1 MPEQKVFRPFKGVA
15 AMAGANF
22 DAWIRS
28 PRVWVT
34 ALCVVVYCLLQAIN
48 SPAEHQVNGLSPAFT
63 LPEML
68 FLRMTE
74 GFFIMA
80 SLLFLVMVSELP
92 RRINYQY
99 SMLMRASRGRWL
111 LSQAL
116 YCLWMAAAMVAALV
130 ILYCLFA
137 LPYAAPGGGWAEDVL
152 IQAEAYAEYEALVP
166 TYIRQGFSPWGACL
180 LAAGPMFLF
189 WFVMALVI
197 LLFSLL
203 GAPMLGPLFYGTAL
217 FAPVTILVEAFQ
229 NGFPS
234 PINYSTLSNIVYR
247 FRGEEI
253 ARLWQ
258 VGLYYLVAIA
268 LLLGALY
275 LSAKRADLTFYAGNR
290 E

>member
-116 YCLWMAAAMVAALV
+116 YCLWMAAAMVAA
-130 ILYCLFA
+130 
-137 LPYAAPGGGWAEDVL
+137 
-152 IQAEAYAEYEALVP
+152 
-166 TYIRQGFSPWGACL
+166 
-180 LAAGPMFLF
+180 AGRR
-189 WFVMALVI
+189 
-197 LLFSLL
+197 
-203 GAPMLGPLFYGTAL
+203 TC
-217 FAPVTILVEAFQ
+217 
-229 NGFPS
+229 
-234 PINYSTLSNIVYR
+234 
-247 FRGEEI
+247 
-253 ARLWQ
+253 
-258 VGLYYLVAIA
+258 
-268 LLLGALY
+268 
-275 LSAKRADLTFYAGNR
+275 
-290 E
+290 

>member
-166 TYIRQGFSPWGACL
+166 TYIRQGFSPWGPA
-180 LAAGPMFLF
+180 F
-189 WFVMALVI
+189 W
-197 LLFSLL
+197 
-203 GAPMLGPLFYGTAL
+203 
-217 FAPVTILVEAFQ
+217 
-229 NGFPS
+229 
-234 PINYSTLSNIVYR
+234 R
-247 FRGEEI
+247 RG
-253 ARLWQ
+253 RCFCF
-258 VGLYYLVAIA
+258 GL
-268 LLLGALY
+268 
-275 LSAKRADLTFYAGNR
+275 
-290 E
+290 

>member
-1 MPEQKVFRPFKGVA
+1 MPKDKQLKPFRGVG
-15 AMAGANF
+15 AMAAANF

-34 ALCVVVYCLLQAIN
+34 ALCVAVYCLLQALN

-68 FLRMTE
+68 FIRLNE
-74 GFFIMA
+74 GFFTMA

-111 LSQAL
+111 LSQVV
-116 YCLWMAAAMVAALV
+116 YCLWMAASMVLTLSA
-130 ILYCLFA
+130 LYCLFA
-137 LPYAAPGGGWAEDVL
+137 LPYAAKGSGWAEDAL
-152 IQAEAYAEYEALVP
+152 IQAGEYAQYEALIP
-166 TYIRQGFSPWGACL
+166 AYIRQNFTPWGANL
-180 LAAGPMFLF
+180 LAMGPMFLF

-203 GAPMLGPLFYGTAL
+203 GAPMLGPMVFGTIL
-217 FAPVTILVEAFQ
+217 FAHVSILVEALGR
-229 NGFPS
+229 GFVS
-234 PINYSTLSNIVYR
+234 PVSFSSLAAIAHRY
-247 FRGEEI
+247 RGEEMEMLG
-253 ARLWQ
+253 R
-258 VGLYYLVAIA
+258 VGIGYLAAIISLLAA
-268 LLLGALY
+268 LFI
-275 LSAKRADLTFYAGNR
+275 SAKRAELVFYSGNR